1 VQYKQSQEAAKMIE
15 TNTTNAS
22 KKRQFYK
29 LGYGG
34 YKVAMPKWDK
44 MEHDCTARG
53 LIPATI
59 DWPE

>member
-22 KKRQFYK
+22 KKKEFHK
-29 LGYGG
+29 IESGG

-44 MEHDCTARG
+44 MEHDCIARG
-53 LIPATI
+53 LIQATI
-59 DWPE
+59 DWPK